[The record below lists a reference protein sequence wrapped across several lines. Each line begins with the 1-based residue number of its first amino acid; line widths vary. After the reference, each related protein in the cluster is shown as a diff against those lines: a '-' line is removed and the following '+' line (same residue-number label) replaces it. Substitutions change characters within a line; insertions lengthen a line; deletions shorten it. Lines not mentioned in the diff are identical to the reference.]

1 MFIDSQMQR
10 DRAHREHRAS
20 TPTLRVLGAL
30 GGAIYVLF
38 ALVVAILLVSVMVSL
53 MLDLFSPL
61 RRVLLISTVALVSRG
76 RRLAHV

>member
-10 DRAHREHRAS
+10 DRARREHRAS
-20 TPTLRVLGAL
+20 TPTLRVL

-53 MLDLFSPL
+53 MLNLFSPL